1 MSQLLNWCGHDF
13 DGVIVLDECH
23 KAKNLV
29 PTGSSKPTKT
39 GLAVLELQNK
49 LPKAIVVY
57 CSATELGAHGEAVN
71 DVRVQAFAGNS
82 VFGTAT
88 TELHTV
94 NVEHGMS
101 WEESLDLRTTKTYPE
116 NGYLSNQWLEA
127 KEKLDQ
133 GAELM
138 CAGGRA
144 KKTIWGQFWSAEQVQ
159 RMSVCHWPVT
169 GTQNTEHNWCRL
181 FRS

>member
-49 LPKAIVVY
+49 LPKARMVN
-57 CSATELGAHGEAVN
+57 CSATDLGAHGEAVN

-82 VFGTAT
+82 VFGTS

-94 NVEHGMS
+94 NVEHGIS

-116 NGYLSNQWLEA
+116 NGCLSNQRSRCNGNCGDRRKGGKYSSWHVNSA
-127 KEKLDQ
+127 ST
-133 GAELM
+133 EL
-138 CAGGRA
+138 
-144 KKTIWGQFWSAEQVQ
+144 
-159 RMSVCHWPVT
+159 
-169 GTQNTEHNWCRL
+169 CRCN
-181 FRS
+181 F